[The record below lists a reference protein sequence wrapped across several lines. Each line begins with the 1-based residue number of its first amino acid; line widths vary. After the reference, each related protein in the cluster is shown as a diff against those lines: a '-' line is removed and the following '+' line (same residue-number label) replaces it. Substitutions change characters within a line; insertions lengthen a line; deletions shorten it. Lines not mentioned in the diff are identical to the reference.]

1 MREESRKGMR
11 RRDFVRTSAAG
22 VAVAS
27 LPLMPASARADASS
41 LPPKPPDSLPKY
53 RTNRAGID
61 MSRTYVNPL
70 NLPNIEVATNTSA
83 MAPTDAG
90 IANSTTML
98 PILAKD
104 TWVEADGRT
113 LSGRAKTGFRA
124 LTENR
129 YRTMADFSP
138 VNYDGTIYLYCS
150 GNLQTN
156 RALYSTRD
164 YRTWQYQEMNLGVTA
179 PTAVRAGGKYY
190 LAGNFTP
197 VFVADSPAGPW
208 TQLGR
213 FTRPDGSTFSAGDV
227 QFFLD
232 DDGRLYLSWNIGAPI
247 MGAELDPNQPNQL
260 ISEPVVVVDFDPS
273 QEWMHFGDNKQGY
286 NFAWV
291 EGSQIFKVGN
301 VYYIAVAAGGTE
313 HTSYSTGLMKSR
325 KGPLSGYEYQDG
337 NPIGHE
343 IGGDYPSAVFPN
355 AGHGG
360 FIQDDAGNLIFFY
373 TYVIGYEGAGF
384 ERRAGMDVCY
394 VDDTGNIVCKLSN
407 TPQLVPSTEPGKP
420 GNRRGQDA
428 LPDDAGLYNVST
440 HSQTYWASSYA
451 PGRTPYYA
459 TDRVLSTWWE
469 PADTD
474 TSPTLIVGL
483 ANPYN
488 VSAIQL
494 HWKELG
500 VNFTA
505 SNAVKYTLEY
515 YNIAANAWAPLVD
528 KSANTTALPV
538 DYLTFDEVFTHAI
551 RLKILGTTENVKVG
565 VQQLNVFGENYTVA
579 AEKGLLDLQR

>member
-1 MREESRKGMR
+1 MGEDSRKGMR

-22 VAVAS
+22 VAVAG
-27 LPLMPASARADASS
+27 LPLLPASARADSAE
-41 LPPKPPDSLPKY
+41 LPPKPPDLLPKY
-53 RTNRAGID
+53 RTNRAAID

-70 NLPNIEVATNTSA
+70 NLPNIEVRTNTSA

-90 IANSTTML
+90 LGNSAQML
-98 PILAKD
+98 PILAKE
-104 TWVEADGRT
+104 TWVEADGRN
-113 LSGRAKTGFRA
+113 LSGRAKAGFRA

-156 RALYSTRD
+156 RALYSTTD
-164 YRTWQYQEMNLGVTA
+164 YLTWQYQEMNLGVTA
-179 PTAVRAGGKYY
+179 PTAVRVGRKYY
-190 LAGNFTP
+190 LAGNNTP
-197 VFVADSPAGPW
+197 VYVADAPAGPW
-208 TQLGR
+208 TELGR
-213 FTRPDGSTFSAGDV
+213 FTRPDGTTFSAGDV

-232 DDGRLYLSWNIGAPI
+232 DDGRLYMSWNIGAPI

-260 ISEPVVVVDFDPS
+260 ISEPVVIFDFDPS

-291 EGSQIFKVGN
+291 EGTQIFKVGK
-301 VYYIAVAAGGTE
+301 VYYFAVAAGGTE
-313 HTSYSTGLMKSR
+313 HTSYCTGVLKSR

-337 NPIGHE
+337 NPIGHA
-343 IGGDYPSAVFPN
+343 IGGDYPSNVFPN

-360 FIQDDAGNLIFFY
+360 FVQDDAGNLVFFY

-394 VDDTGNIVCKLSN
+394 VDSTGNIVCNLSN
-407 TPQLVPSTEPGKP
+407 TPQLAPSLEPRKR
-420 GNRRGQDA
+420 GNRRGHDA
-428 LPDDAGLYNVST
+428 LADDAGLYNVST

-459 TDRVLSTWWE
+459 TDRVLSTWWQ

-483 ANPYN
+483 ANPYK

-500 VNFTA
+500 ASFTA
-505 SNAVKYTLEY
+505 RNAVKYTLEY
-515 YNIAANAWAPLVD
+515 YNITANTWAPLVD
-528 KSANTTALPV
+528 KSTNTTALPV
-538 DYLTFDEVFTHAI
+538 DYVTFDEVLTHAI
-551 RLKILGTTENVKVG
+551 RLKILGTTENIKVG
-565 VQQLNVFGENYTVA
+565 VQQLNVFGENYTLA
-579 AEKGLLDLQR
+579 ASKGLLDLQR

>member
-27 LPLMPASARADASS
+27 LPLMPASARADSPP

-179 PTAVRAGGKYY
+179 PTAVRVAGKYY

-394 VDDTGNIVCKLSN
+394 VDNTGNIVCKLSN
-407 TPQLVPSTEPGKP
+407 TPQLVPSTEPAKP

-428 LPDDAGLYNVST
+428 LADDAGLYNVST

-469 PADTD
+469 PADAD

-505 SNAVKYTLEY
+505 RNAVKYTLEY
-515 YNIAANAWAPLVD
+515 RNIAANAWAPLVD

-579 AEKGLLDLQR
+579 ADKGLLDLQR

>member
-1 MREESRKGMR
+1 MGMR

-27 LPLMPASARADASS
+27 LPLMPASARADSPS

-70 NLPNIEVATNTSA
+70 NLPNIEVRTNTSA

-98 PILAKD
+98 PILAKE

-190 LAGNFTP
+190 LAGNNTP
-197 VFVADSPAGPW
+197 VFVSDSPAGPW

-232 DDGRLYLSWNIGAPI
+232 DNGRLYLSWNIGAPI

-260 ISEPVVVVDFDPS
+260 ISEPVVVFDFDPS
-273 QEWMHFGDNKQGY
+273 QEWMHFGDNKQAY

-360 FIQDDAGNLIFFY
+360 FVQDDAGNLIFFY

-394 VDDTGNIVCKLSN
+394 VDNTGNIVCKLSN

-428 LPDDAGLYNVST
+428 LADDAGLYNVST

-515 YNIAANAWAPLVD
+515 FNIAANAWAPLVD

-579 AEKGLLDLQR
+579 AEKGLLDLQL